1 MWKNENKTWR
11 FHDEF
16 EEDSI
21 ATSIELLEKS
31 QNLESL
37 KANQSSVMNL
47 PPSINPSLMKILLKE

>member
-1 MWKNENKTWR
+1 MWKDESKTWR

-21 ATSIELLEKS
+21 ARSIELLEKS
-31 QNLESL
+31 QNLENL
-37 KANQSSVMNL
+37 KENQSNVMNS